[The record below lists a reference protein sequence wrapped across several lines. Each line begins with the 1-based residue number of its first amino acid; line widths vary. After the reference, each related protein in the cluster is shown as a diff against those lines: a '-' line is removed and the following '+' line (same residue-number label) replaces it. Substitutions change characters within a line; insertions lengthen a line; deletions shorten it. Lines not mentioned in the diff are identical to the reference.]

1 MRIAAGLL
9 SEYQVKQP
17 FSLWLQD
24 IFRQH
29 KHFGSKDRR
38 FYKDAF
44 YAYWKLGNFGQSFS
58 TEQRLLAGLLRIY
71 PDDHNLKELV
81 PELFS
86 ELTSYAGFNEIERFA
101 DQEWNPYGAFDSQ
114 ISPNVKTPV
123 LNHWFGKQ
131 APVWLKFNSRFKTE
145 LYAFLSQKGITFE
158 EFGANS
164 LKVSSGN
171 LEDAVLRGWCRIQD
185 LGSQESLNTE
195 ILSRASLVWDT
206 CCGAGG
212 KSLLLSDLNPDATLY
227 ISDTRSQM
235 VHNALQRFSIEG
247 KPLPFSGIADLS
259 VPVGKV
265 IFDDNIQ
272 ISKPVFDTLIC
283 DVPCSGS
290 GTWRRSPEMLTAFM
304 IKELGYYQQRQRNI
318 VKNALPFLKQGGKLI
333 YLTCSVFTE
342 ENENNR
348 LFFVDELGLKM
359 NSENY
364 CGGYEKDADFIYRAV
379 LEK

>member
-44 YAYWKLGNFGQSFS
+44 YAYWKLGNFGKSFS

-71 PDDHNLKELV
+71 PDDQNLKELV

-86 ELTSYAGFNEIERFA
+86 ELTSSAGFNEIERFA

-145 LYAFLSQKGITFE
+145 LWVFLSQKGITFE

-171 LEDAVLRGWCRIQD
+171 LEDAVLLGWCRIQD

>member
-1 MRIAAGLL
+1 LRIAAGLL

-44 YAYWKLGNFGQSFS
+44 YAYWKLGNFGKSFS

-71 PDDHNLKELV
+71 PDDQNLKELV

-86 ELTSYAGFNEIERFA
+86 ELTSSAGFNEIERFA

-145 LYAFLSQKGITFE
+145 LWVFLSQKGITFE

-171 LEDAVLRGWCRIQD
+171 LEDAVLLGWCRIQD

>member
-9 SEYQVKQP
+9 SEYQFKQP

-38 FYKDAF
+38 FYRDAF
-44 YAYWKLGNFGQSFS
+44 YAFWKLGNFGHSF
-58 TEQRLLAGLLRIY
+58 TVEQRLLAGLLRIY
-71 PDDHNLKELV
+71 PNDQNLEELV

-86 ELTSYAGFNEIERFA
+86 KLTSSAGFHDIERFA
-101 DQEWNPYGAFDSQ
+101 EQKWNPYGAFDSQ
-114 ISPNVKTPV
+114 ISPNVKTPL

-145 LYAFLSQKGITFE
+145 LWDFLTHKGITFE

-171 LEDAVLRGWCRIQD
+171 LEDAVFRGWCRIQD
-185 LGSQESLNTE
+185 LGSQESLETE
-195 ILSRASLVWDT
+195 IVSRASLVWDT

-212 KSLLLSDLNPDATLY
+212 KSLLFSDLNPDATLY
-227 ISDTRSQM
+227 ISDSRSQM
-235 VHNALQRFSIEG
+235 IHNALQRFSIEG
-247 KPLPFSGIADLS
+247 KALPFSGIADLS

-265 IFDDNIQ
+265 VFDDNIQ

-290 GTWRRSPEMLTAFM
+290 GTWRRSPEMLTAFS
-304 IKELGYYQQRQRNI
+304 IQDLGYYQQRQRNI
-318 VKNALPFLKQGGKLI
+318 VKNALPFLKHGGKII
-333 YLTCSVFTE
+333 YLTCSVFME
-342 ENENNR
+342 ENETNR
-348 LFFVDELGLKM
+348 RFFENELGLKTV
-359 NSENY
+359 SENY

-379 LEK
+379 FEK

>member
-44 YAYWKLGNFGQSFS
+44 YAYWKLGNFGKSFS

-71 PDDHNLKELV
+71 PDDQNLKELV

-86 ELTSYAGFNEIERFA
+86 ELTSSAGFNEIERFA

-171 LEDAVLRGWCRIQD
+171 LEDAVLLGWCRIQD